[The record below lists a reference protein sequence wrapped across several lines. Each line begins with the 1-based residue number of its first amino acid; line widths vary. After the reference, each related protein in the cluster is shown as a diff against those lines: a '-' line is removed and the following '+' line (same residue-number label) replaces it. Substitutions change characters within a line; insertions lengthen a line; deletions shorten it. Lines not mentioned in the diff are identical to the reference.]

1 MPAPTTREDTRM
13 AEQGETAR
21 QMSVDEAIQGV
32 GKLHGVIES
41 RVDPYWTRHNIG
53 LMAARHA
60 AETAKSITTDALD
73 ALALRTLLDDLVRLR
88 AEGEALR
95 EALEK
100 YGQHKYECACATD
113 ADGDFRFWFG
123 PGPDP
128 IHCTCGFTAALA
140 APRAEDGTDAGA

>member
-1 MPAPTTREDTRM
+1 MREVAPGLYEATRQTSIFYRGHAM

-21 QMSVDEAIQGV
+21 HGRMSVDEAIQRV

-60 AETAKSITTDALD
+60 SVPVQPMQTATSVSGL
-73 ALALRTLLDDLVRLR
+73 
-88 AEGEALR
+88 
-95 EALEK
+95 
-100 YGQHKYECACATD
+100 
-113 ADGDFRFWFG
+113 G

-140 APRAEDGTDAGA
+140 APRAEDGTGR